1 MTQQQDNVFVSGA
14 LLPVFFKT
22 AAPIILIML
31 VNGSFTLL
39 DAYFLGEYVGA
50 EALAA
55 VTLTFPMFMLLIALS
70 SLISSGYSSVQARLL
85 GAGEKDKARQAFSQ
99 AVTLA
104 LAVCAVLMLLF
115 VAGGKPLTLLVA
127 NGSEDLAEM
136 GYTYLSIL
144 IFLSPIQFIGS
155 VNSDTLRCEGQ
166 LSLMAMVSL
175 SSVMLNI
182 VFNYIF
188 IAHLEMGVAGSA
200 YGTALAQAIAL
211 MIVAGYRY
219 YGRSTVIDTQIIR
232 LSHKRDFW
240 PEYLSLGLPSS
251 LSYIGISLTSIAV
264 IFSIQTWGGDNY
276 DATVGAYGITTR
288 IMTFIFLPLL
298 GLSQAFQTLIGNNVG
313 AKSWSRADSSINIAL
328 TIAFA
333 YCLALQLG
341 VLILKGSLGALF
353 VNDQQIIEEVARI
366 LPMMTLVYFLA
377 GPLMMISTFFQ
388 AIGDAKRAAILG
400 LTKTYIFVLPLI
412 LVLPLIFGEVG
423 IWYAGPVAEVML
435 LTLTVIILYQ
445 RGRNHGHKY
454 GLYSA
459 REISG

>member
-1 MTQQQDNVFVSGA
+1 MTHQHDNIFVNGA

-39 DAYFLGEYVGA
+39 DAYFLGKYVGA

-55 VTLTFPMFMLLIALS
+55 VTLTFPMFMLLVALS
-70 SLISSGYSSVQARLL
+70 SLISSGYSSVLARLL

-99 AVTLA
+99 AITLA
-104 LAVCAVLMLLF
+104 LVVCTVLMLLF
-115 VAGGKPLTLLVA
+115 VAWGKQLTLLVA
-127 NGSEDLAEM
+127 NGSADLAGM
-136 GYTYLSIL
+136 GYTYLTIL
-144 IFLSPIQFIGS
+144 IFLSPTLFISS

-175 SSVMLNI
+175 ASVMLNI
-182 VFNYIF
+182 IFNYIF

-211 MIVAGYRY
+211 LIVACYRH
-219 YGRSTVIDTQIIR
+219 YGRTVIDTQIIR
-232 LSHKRDFW
+232 ISSRRDFW
-240 PEYLSLGLPSS
+240 PGYLSLGLPSS
-251 LSYIGISLTSIAV
+251 LSYIGVSLTSIAV
-264 IFSIQTWGGDNY
+264 IFSIQAWGVSNY

-313 AKSWSRADSSINIAL
+313 AKSWSRSDSSINIAL
-328 TIAFA
+328 TVAFG

-341 VLILKGSLGALF
+341 VLILKDSLGALF
-353 VNDQQIIEEVARI
+353 VSDKQIITEVARI

-400 LTKTYIFVLPLI
+400 IAKTYVFVLPLI
-412 LVLPLIFGEVG
+412 LILPPLMGEVG
-423 IWYAGPVAEVML
+423 IWYAGPVAELML
-435 LTLTVIILYQ
+435 LILTAFILYQ
-445 RGRNHGHKY
+445 RGRNHGQKY
-454 GLYSA
+454 GLYGTQQT
-459 REISG
+459 SG